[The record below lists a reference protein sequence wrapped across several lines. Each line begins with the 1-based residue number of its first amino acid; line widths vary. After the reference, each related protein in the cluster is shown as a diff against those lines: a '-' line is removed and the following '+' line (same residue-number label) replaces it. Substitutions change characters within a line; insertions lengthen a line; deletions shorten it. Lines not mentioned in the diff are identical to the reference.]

1 MNDRY
6 LYKAKKTNNGEWVEG
21 FLKHYPTGEWEIAR
35 KCDNPPDCDPMWQ
48 RVLITYKIEPNTIC
62 QCTGISD
69 KNGKLIWEN
78 DILMCNGNK
87 NDLCKVCFGE
97 FKVIDIQYM
106 VPVDIVQGW
115 YYKPIETDGL
125 SKCEPFCY
133 EMPLTNYYLERM
145 DAEVIGNIFENPE
158 LLEVGE

>member
-48 RVLITYKIEPNTIC
+48 RVLITHEVDPSTIC
-62 QCTGISD
+62 QCTGVPDRD
-69 KNGKLIWEN
+69 KKIMYEN
-78 DILMCNGNK
+78 DVVRASGGVLGVIRFGRYGDGK
-87 NDLCKVCFGE
+87 TDYGFYVQWEKTHPYWRNDIYYWQSELRVVGSF
-97 FKVIDIQYM
+97 ID
-106 VPVDIVQGW
+106 
-115 YYKPIETDGL
+115 
-125 SKCEPFCY
+125 
-133 EMPLTNYYLERM
+133 
-145 DAEVIGNIFENPE
+145 NPE